1 MKWVLVLLMIAATTG
16 GDVFRAAGMKQHG
29 EIEDFRPG
37 AVGRALRALVRNRFV
52 MLSTLSMAVSFFSF
66 IKLVSIAPL
75 SFAVP
80 VSAATFVPETVLAR
94 YWLKEAVDW
103 RRWTGAALIM
113 IGVVLV
119 SQ

>member
-1 MKWVLVLLMIAATTG
+1 MKWVLVLLMIASTTG
-16 GDVFRAAGMKQHG
+16 GDVFRAAGMRHHG

-37 AVGRALRALVRNRFV
+37 AIAQAVASLIRNRFV
-52 MLSTLSMAVSFFSF
+52 ILSTCSMAVSFFAF

-80 VSAATFVPETVLAR
+80 VSAATFVPETILAR
-94 YWLKEAVDW
+94 FYLKEAVDW
-103 RRWTGAALIM
+103 RRWTGAGLIM
-113 IGVVLV
+113 VGVILV